1 MGYGKEYLEIGGAYY
16 IIDLNTMSN
25 FVGFTNEIIKEGTDK
40 KIDEKQID
48 ISKYEMVKLMAEVI
62 FTNNELIDDKMGIT
76 DLHSLSTPYK
86 LAFNSL
92 LYHNILKEV
101 E

>member
-1 MGYGKEYLEIGGAYY
+1 MRYDNEYLEIGGSYY
-16 IIDLNTMSN
+16 IIDLHELSR
-25 FVGFTNEIIKEGTDK
+25 FVGFTLETIKEGTNE

-48 ISKYEMVKLMAEVI
+48 ISKYEMAKLMVEVI
-62 FTNNELIDDKMGIT
+62 FTNNEVVDNKMGMAGLN
-76 DLHSLSTPYK
+76 DLSIPYK